1 LTVLSP
7 YVIEDIEELVDRG
20 ELIEKQGGGME
31 YRKGQIL
38 ILGAELEHMKKKGG
52 SSHSLCF
59 FPTLKSI
66 KDFAKAMENHIKKHL

>member
-1 LTVLSP
+1 LSP

-38 ILGAELEHMKKKGG
+38 ILGAE
-52 SSHSLCF
+52 
-59 FPTLKSI
+59 
-66 KDFAKAMENHIKKHL
+66 A